1 MKGMRWKLLAMV
13 AATAV
18 SIWLLWPTYR
28 FYSMTPAQR
37 QQMQA
42 SDPKK
47 LSDLRRGAMQLGLD
61 LQGGMQLV
69 LEVDR
74 SKLNPAEAKD
84 AVERALE
91 VIRRRIDQFGVAEP
105 LIQREGEDRIA
116 LQLPGLTDRERA
128 RELIGKT
135 ALLEFRVVRTPEE
148 ARNVFTRLDNYLS
161 ARGVGGSA
169 APADS
174 LLRRAPLTGHF
185 MDLGSSA
192 FVREEDVPAVQALL
206 ATAGLDSIVP
216 NDSQLLWSDPDQAQ
230 QGLTGRSLYVVKRAP
245 EMTGGSIATADAQV
259 GLDQTNPGA
268 WGVSVTMTPRG
279 RADFAAVTAN
289 NVGRQIAI
297 VLDGKVNSAPV
308 VRERIAGGSASITG
322 GSFDLQTAKDLA
334 IVLRAGALP
343 APVRIIEE
351 RSVGPS
357 LGSDSI
363 RQGLTAALVGTAL
376 VVVFM
381 VIYYQLSGA
390 IAVLAMA
397 LNIFYLIAC
406 MAYFG
411 ATLTLPGIA
420 GIVLTIG
427 MSVDANVLIFERIR
441 EELRAEKSVRQSV
454 NLGYDRAF
462 RTIMD
467 SNLTTLICALFLFQ
481 FGTGPIKGFAV
492 TLSIGLIANVFTA
505 VFFTRM
511 IYDFWLDRANVKR
524 LSI

>member
-1 MKGMRWKLLAMV
+1 MKGIARWKLLAV
-13 AATAV
+13 LAVTALSV
-18 SIWLLWPTYR
+18 WYLWPTYR

-37 QQMQA
+37 EQLRV

-47 LSDLRRGAMQLGLD
+47 LNDLRKSAIHLGLD
-61 LQGGMQLV
+61 LQGGMHLV

-74 SKLNPAEAKD
+74 SKLNAAEAKD
-84 AVERALE
+84 AVDRALE

-135 ALLEFRVVRTPEE
+135 ALLEFKLVRTAEE
-148 ARNVFTRLDNYLS
+148 TRNVFTRIDNFLS
-161 ARGVGGSA
+161 ARGMGGST

-185 MDLGSSA
+185 MDLGASA
-192 FVREEDVPAVQALL
+192 FIRADDSPAVEALL
-206 ATAGLDSIVP
+206 ATPGLDSIIP
-216 NDSQLLWSDPDQAQ
+216 SDSQILWSDADVAE
-230 QGLTGRSLYVVKRAP
+230 QGVTGRSLYVVKREP
-245 EMTGGSIATADAQV
+245 EMTGGSIASADARV
-259 GLDQTNPGA
+259 GLEQTNPGA
-268 WGVSVTMTPRG
+268 WGVSVSMTPRG

-289 NVGRQIAI
+289 NVGRQLAI
-297 VLDGKVNSAPV
+297 VLDNKVNSAPF
-308 VRERIAGGSASITG
+308 VRERISGGSASITG
-322 GSFDLQTAKDLA
+322 GSFNIQTAKDLA

-343 APVRIIEE
+343 APVHIVEE

-357 LGSDSI
+357 LGADSI
-363 RQGLTAALVGTAL
+363 REGLTAGLVGTAA

-381 VIYYQLSGA
+381 VIFYQLSGV
-390 IAVLAMA
+390 IAVLAMV

-406 MAYFG
+406 LAGFG
-411 ATLTLPGIA
+411 ATLTLPGLA

-441 EELRAEKSVRQSV
+441 EELRNQKSIRQSV
-454 NLGYDRAF
+454 QLGFDRAF
-462 RTIMD
+462 RTILD
-467 SNLTTLICALFLFQ
+467 AHVTTLISAVFLFQ

-492 TLSIGLIANVFTA
+492 TLIVGLIANLFTA
-505 VFFTRM
+505 VLCTRIVFDM
-511 IYDFWLDRANVKR
+511 MLNRDVKR